1 MTNKGTRSP
10 QYGGGGGSYSMLEF
24 PEGYR
29 IVGLYGRAGSR
40 LDKLGF
46 ILGKTV
52 FHNGAPMTIT
62 KNLLLNDQ

>member
-1 MTNKGTRSP
+1 MET
-10 QYGGGGGSYSMLEF
+10 F

-29 IVGLYGRAGSR
+29 IVGLYGRQGTS
-40 LDKLGF
+40 LIQLGF

>member
-1 MTNKGTRSP
+1 
-10 QYGGGGGSYSMLEF
+10 MLEF